1 MQLDI
6 INILVAEDNEHD
18 FRQISRAFR
27 KCDFSVNIMH
37 CTRAEEALEI
47 INAQDVK
54 VDIFLT
60 DYNMPGMT
68 GLELAE
74 LLHYQNV
81 TFPIIILTGAGDEN
95 IAVAALK
102 LGGVFDYISK
112 DVDSIFINKLPNA
125 VINAIQ
131 NYSSQ
136 IELKEYQDK
145 NQRLS
150 QALEQSQSAITIVD
164 LHENIIYVN
173 SRCEQLSGYASMEV
187 ISKNIVDTFAVVT
200 KEFDVKL
207 MWNEV
212 LQGKNQQC
220 ELKKYG
226 KAGDS
231 YWVTLSITAIKDDH
245 AEISFVLVVEDCIDE
260 QRKIQQLEDD
270 IQYRIE
276 TEGQLKESKDKER
289 MASEKLATKVEELGF
304 QKSALDEH
312 AIVSIADVQGNIIY
326 VNHKFSEIS
335 QYSREE
341 LIGKNHRILKS
352 DHHPYSFYKDLWRT
366 ISQGNVWHGEIQNI
380 AKDGARYW
388 VASTIVPMLNEYR
401 KPKQYISINTDIT
414 ESKEQQTILETM
426 AHYDI
431 LTHLP
436 NRILLSDRFNL
447 AIAHSKRSETSM
459 AICFLDLDNFK
470 PINDTYGHEV
480 GDALLIE
487 VAERIKKTIRS
498 EDTVSRHG
506 GDEFIMLLGNVAN
519 FTGCEILLDRI
530 IKALAKPYMIGE
542 KKISISASLGYTLYP
557 FDDADF
563 DTLVRHA
570 DHAMYQAKLA
580 GRNMFNRFNAVE
592 DEQHSHQLSELH
604 AVEEA
609 MVKQDFCLHYQPK
622 VNMKT
627 GEIFGAEA
635 LIRWQRSKNELVY
648 PLDFLPVISGSTI
661 EVNLGNWVINEAL
674 QQLNNWKSQ
683 GYTLEVS
690 VNISS
695 FHIQSASF
703 IDDLRKALAKYP
715 DIEPQQLQ
723 LEILESSAL
732 GDINKINLIIKAC
745 QEILGVH
752 IALDDFGTGYS
763 SLAHLRNLTVNTIKV
778 DQSFVRDM
786 LDDPDDYAIIDGII
800 GLADSFNREVIA
812 EGVETTELGLMLLNM
827 GCDQAQGYGIAK
839 PMPAEKFLT
848 WLNLYVPNQEWIEF
862 GQQSLTIQE
871 RRIKLFK
878 LVLHQWASRIE
889 KNLTASPE
897 NLQQW
902 PIMDS
907 NKTSCS
913 AWIKREKRTHLFEDS
928 WLNKLE
934 TLNEEMMRSANE
946 LLRHYQAEKT
956 RSVGKGIKNIQSII
970 NEIDKF
976 LQ

>member
-1 MQLDI
+1 MQLDT

-47 INAQDVK
+47 IDAQEVK

-60 DYNMPGMT
+60 DYNLPGMT

-81 TFPIIILTGAGDEN
+81 TFPIIILTGAGDET

-125 VINAIQ
+125 VIHAIK

-145 NQRLS
+145 NKRLS
-150 QALEQSQSAITIVD
+150 LALEQSQSAITIVD

-173 SRCEQLSGYASMEV
+173 SRCEQLSGYASKAVMN
-187 ISKNIVDTFAVVT
+187 KNIVETFASTT
-200 KEFDVKL
+200 KDFDIKL
-207 MWNEV
+207 MWDEV

-276 TEGQLKESKDKER
+276 TEGQLKESKEKER
-289 MASEKLATKVEELGF
+289 MASEKLALKVEELGF
-304 QKSALDEH
+304 QKNALDEH

-341 LIGKNHRILKS
+341 LIGGNHRILKS
-352 DHHPYSFYKDLWRT
+352 DLHPYAFYKAMWRT
-366 ISQGNVWHGEIQNI
+366 ISQGNVWHGEMQNI
-380 AKDGARYW
+380 AKDGSKYW

-414 ESKEQQTILETM
+414 ESKEQQAILETM

-431 LTHLP
+431 LTQLP

-459 AICFLDLDNFK
+459 AICFLDLDDFK

-487 VAERIKKTIRS
+487 VAGRIKKTIRS

-506 GDEFIMLLGNVAN
+506 GDEFIMLLGNVVN
-519 FTGCEILLDRI
+519 FSGCEMLLERI
-530 IKALAKPYMIGE
+530 IKALAKPYTIGE
-542 KKISISASLGYTLYP
+542 QKINISASLGYTLYP

-580 GRNMFNRFNAVE
+580 GRNMFNRFNAAE

-609 MVKQDFCLHYQPK
+609 MAKKAFCLHYQPK

-648 PLDFLPVISGSTI
+648 PLEFLPAISGSTI

-674 QQLNNWKSQ
+674 QQLHNWKSQ
-683 GYTLEVS
+683 GCTLEVS

-827 GCDQAQGYGIAK
+827 GCEQAQGYGIAK

-862 GQQSLTIQE
+862 DRQSLTIQE

-878 LVLHQWASRIE
+878 LALHQWASRIE
-889 KNLTASPE
+889 KNLSASPE

-913 AWIKREKRTHLFEDS
+913 VWIKREKRTHLFKDS

-934 TLNEEMMRSANE
+934 TLNEGMMRSANE
-946 LLRHYQAEKT
+946 LLRHYQSEKDGT
-956 RSVGKGIKNIQSII
+956 VKKGIKNLQSTIKK
-970 NEIDKF
+970 IDKF

>member
-1 MQLDI
+1 MQLDT

-37 CTRAEEALEI
+37 CIRAEDALEI
-47 INAQDVK
+47 IDAQEVK

-60 DYNMPGMT
+60 DYKMPGMT

-74 LLHYQNV
+74 RLYSQNV

-102 LGGVFDYISK
+102 LDGVFDYISK
-112 DVDSIFINKLPNA
+112 DVDSIFINTLPDA
-125 VINAIQ
+125 VIKAIQ

-136 IELKEYQDK
+136 VELKEYQAK

-150 QALEQSQSAITIVD
+150 LALEQSQSAITIVD

-173 SRCEQLSGYASMEV
+173 SRCEQLSGYASKEV
-187 ISKNIVDTFAVVT
+187 ISKSIVETFAAAT
-200 KEFDVKL
+200 KEFDVKF
-207 MWNEV
+207 MWDEV
-212 LQGKNQQC
+212 LQGKHQQC

-226 KAGDS
+226 KKGGS
-231 YWVTLSITAIKDDH
+231 YWVTLSITAIKDEQ

-270 IQYRIE
+270 IQYRIK
-276 TEGQLKESKDKER
+276 TEGQLRDSKEKER
-289 MASEKLATKVEELGF
+289 MASEKLALKVEELGF

-312 AIVSIADVQGNIIY
+312 AIVSIADVQGDIIY

-335 QYSREE
+335 QYSHKE
-341 LIGKNHRILKS
+341 LIGKNHRVLKS
-352 DHHPYSFYKDLWRT
+352 DHHPYAFFKDMWRT
-366 ISQGNVWHGEIQNI
+366 IEQGNVWHGEIQNK
-380 AKDGARYW
+380 AKDGSLYW

-431 LTHLP
+431 LTQLP
-436 NRILLSDRFNL
+436 NRILLSDRFNQ
-447 AIAHSKRSETSM
+447 AIAHSIRSETSM

-480 GDALLIE
+480 GDVLLIE
-487 VAERIKKTIRS
+487 VAERIKKTIRN

-519 FTGCEILLDRI
+519 ISGCEILLDRI
-530 IKALAKPYMIGE
+530 IKVLAKPYMMGE
-542 KKISISASLGYTLYP
+542 QKISISASLGYTMYP
-557 FDDADF
+557 LDDADF

-580 GRNMFNRFNAVE
+580 GRNMFNRFNAAE
-592 DEQHSHQLSELH
+592 DEQNSQQLAELH
-604 AVEEA
+604 AVEAA
-609 MVKQDFCLHYQPK
+609 MAKKAFCLHYQPK

-627 GEIFGAEA
+627 GEIFGVEA
-635 LIRWQRSKNELVY
+635 LIRWQRSKNKLVY

-661 EVNLGNWVINEAL
+661 EVELGNWVIAEAL
-674 QQLNNWKSQ
+674 QQLDNWRSQ
-683 GYTLEVS
+683 GCTLEVS

-695 FHIQSASF
+695 FHIQSATF
-703 IDDLRKALAKYP
+703 IEDLGKTLAKYP
-715 DIEPQQLQ
+715 DIKPEQLQ

-745 QEILGVH
+745 QEILGIH

-800 GLADSFNREVIA
+800 GLADAFNREVIA

-827 GCDQAQGYGIAK
+827 GCEQAQGYGIAK
-839 PMPAEKFLT
+839 PMPAEKFLI
-848 WLNLYVPNQEWIEF
+848 WLNQYEPNQEWIKF
-862 GQQSLTIQE
+862 GQQALTIQE
-871 RRIKLFK
+871 SRKKLFR
-878 LVLHQWASRIE
+878 LVLNQWATRIE
-889 KNLTASPE
+889 NNLNTLPE

-902 PIMDS
+902 PTMDS
-907 NKTSCS
+907 NKTSCGV
-913 AWIKREKRTHLFEDS
+913 WIKREKRTHLFEKS
-928 WLNKLE
+928 WLATLE
-934 TLNEEMMRSANE
+934 ALNEEMMCSAKE
-946 LLRHYQAEKT
+946 LLRHYQAEKVDT
-956 RSVGKGIKNIQSII
+956 VKKGINKLQSII
-970 NEIDKF
+970 KKIGQF
-976 LQ
+976 LE

>member
-1 MQLDI
+1 MQLET

-47 INAQDVK
+47 INIQEVK
-54 VDIFLT
+54 IDIFLI
-60 DYNMPGMT
+60 DYKMPGMT

-74 LLHYQNV
+74 QLYRENV
-81 TFPIIILTGAGDEN
+81 TFPMIILTGAGDEY

-102 LGGVFDYISK
+102 LGGVFDYIAK
-112 DVDSIFINKLPNA
+112 DIDSIFVNTLPDA
-125 VINAIQ
+125 VIKAIQ

-136 IELKEYQDK
+136 VELKEYQAK
-145 NQRLS
+145 NKRLS
-150 QALEQSQSAITIVD
+150 LALEQSQSAITIVD

-173 SRCEQLSGYASMEV
+173 SRCEQLSGYASEEV
-187 ISKNIVDTFAVVT
+187 MSKNIVETFARAT
-200 KEFDVKL
+200 KDFDIKV
-207 MWNEV
+207 MWDKV
-212 LQGKNQQC
+212 LQGKHQQC
-220 ELKKYG
+220 ELKKDG
-226 KAGDS
+226 KDGDS
-231 YWVTLSITAIKDDH
+231 YWVTLSMTAIKDEH

-276 TEGQLKESKDKER
+276 TEDQLRESKEKEK
-289 MASEKLATKVEELGF
+289 MASEKLALKVEELGF

-335 QYSREE
+335 QYSRDE
-341 LIGKNHRILKS
+341 LIGENHRVLKS
-352 DHHPYSFYKDLWRT
+352 DLHPYDFFKNMWRT
-366 ISQGNVWHGEIQNI
+366 ISQGNVWHGEIQNK
-380 AKDGARYW
+380 AKDGSKYW

-414 ESKEQQTILETM
+414 DSKEQQTILETM

-431 LTHLP
+431 LTQLP
-436 NRILLSDRFNL
+436 NRILLSDRFNQ
-447 AIAHSKRSETSM
+447 AIAHSIRSETSM
-459 AICFLDLDNFK
+459 AICFLDLDHFK

-487 VAERIKKTIRS
+487 VAERIKKTIRN

-506 GDEFIMLLGNVAN
+506 GDEFIMLLGNVIN
-519 FTGCEILLDRI
+519 ISGCEILLDRI

-542 KKISISASLGYTLYP
+542 QKISISASLGYTLYP
-557 FDDADF
+557 VDDADF

-580 GRNMFNRFNAVE
+580 GRNMFNRFNAAE
-592 DEQHSHQLSELH
+592 DEQNSQQLSEFH
-604 AVEEA
+604 AIEEA
-609 MVKQDFCLHYQPK
+609 MEENAFCLYYQPK

-627 GEIFGAEA
+627 GKLFGVEA
-635 LIRWQRSKNELVY
+635 LIRWQHSEKGLIY
-648 PLDFLPVISGSTI
+648 PLEFLPTISGSTI
-661 EVNLGNWVINEAL
+661 EVDLGNWVINEAL
-674 QQLNNWKSQ
+674 QQLDSWRSQ
-683 GYTLEVS
+683 GCTLEVS

-695 FHIQSASF
+695 FHILSASF
-703 IDDLRKALAKYP
+703 IEDLGKTLAKYP
-715 DIEPQQLQ
+715 DIKPKQLQ

-745 QEILGVH
+745 QEILGIH

-763 SLAHLRNLTVNTIKV
+763 SLAHLRNLTVNTIKI

-827 GCDQAQGYGIAK
+827 GCDQAQGYCIAK
-839 PMPAEKFLT
+839 PMPAEEFLI
-848 WLNLYVPNQEWIEF
+848 WLNQYVPNQDWIEF
-862 GQQSLTIQE
+862 GRQSLTIQE
-871 RRIKLFK
+871 RRKKLFRI
-878 LVLHQWASRIE
+878 VLHQWASRIE
-889 KNLTASPE
+889 KNLNTLPE

-907 NKTSCS
+907 NKTSCGV
-913 AWIKREKRTHLFEDS
+913 WIKREKRTHLFAES
-928 WLNKLE
+928 WLDTLE
-934 TLNEEMMRSANE
+934 TLNEDMMRSANE
-946 LLRHYQAEKT
+946 LLRHYQTDK
-956 RSVGKGIKNIQSII
+956 VDIVKKGIKKFQSIFKK
-970 NEIDKF
+970 IDEF
-976 LQ
+976 LK

>member
-1 MQLDI
+1 MQLET

-47 INAQDVK
+47 IATQEVK

-60 DYNMPGMT
+60 DYKMPGMT

-74 LLHYQNV
+74 QLHSQDA

-102 LGGVFDYISK
+102 LSGVFDYISK
-112 DVDSIFINKLPNA
+112 DVDSIFVNTLPDA
-125 VINAIQ
+125 VIKAIQ
-131 NYSSQ
+131 NYSSLV
-136 IELKEYQDK
+136 ELKEYQAK
-145 NQRLS
+145 NKRLS
-150 QALEQSQSAITIVD
+150 LALEQSQSAITIVD

-173 SRCEQLSGYASMEV
+173 SRCEQLSGYASEEV
-187 ISKNIVDTFAVVT
+187 MSKNIVETFARAT
-200 KEFDVKL
+200 KDFNIKL
-207 MWNEV
+207 MWDEV
-212 LQGKNQQC
+212 LQGKHQQC
-220 ELKKYG
+220 ELKKDG
-226 KAGDS
+226 KAGNS
-231 YWVTLSITAIKDDH
+231 YWVTLSITAIKDDY

-276 TEGQLKESKDKER
+276 TEDQLRESKEKER
-289 MASEKLATKVEELGF
+289 KASEKLALKVEELGF

-341 LIGKNHRILKS
+341 LIGKNHRVLKS
-352 DHHPYSFYKDLWRT
+352 DLHPYVFFKNMWRT
-366 ISQGNVWHGEIQNI
+366 ISQGNVWHGEVQNK
-380 AKDGARYW
+380 AKDGSRYW
-388 VASTIVPMLNEYR
+388 LASTIVPMLNEYR

-414 ESKEQQTILETM
+414 DSKEQQTILETM

-431 LTHLP
+431 LTQLP
-436 NRILLSDRFNL
+436 NRILLSDRFNQ
-447 AIAHSKRSETSM
+447 AIAHSIRSDTSM

-487 VAERIKKTIRS
+487 VAERIKKTIRN

-506 GDEFIMLLGNVAN
+506 GDEFIMLLGNVVN
-519 FTGCEILLDRI
+519 ISGCEILLDRI
-530 IKALAKPYMIGE
+530 IEALARPYMVGDQ
-542 KKISISASLGYTLYP
+542 KISISASLGYTLYP
-557 FDDADF
+557 LDDADF

-580 GRNMFNRFNAVE
+580 GRNMFIRFNAAE
-592 DEQHSHQLSELH
+592 DEQNSQQLSELH

-609 MVKQDFCLHYQPK
+609 MEKKAFCLHYQPK

-627 GEIFGAEA
+627 GELFGIEA
-635 LIRWQRSKNELVY
+635 LIRWQRSKKELIY
-648 PLDFLPVISGSTI
+648 PLDFLPIISGSTI
-661 EVNLGNWVINEAL
+661 EVDLGNWVINEAL
-674 QQLNNWKSQ
+674 QQLDNWKSQ
-683 GYTLEVS
+683 GCTLEVS

-695 FHIQSASF
+695 FHILSATF
-703 IDDLRKALAKYP
+703 IEDLGKTLAKYP

-745 QEILGVH
+745 QEILGIH

-827 GCDQAQGYGIAK
+827 GCDQAQGYCIAK
-839 PMPAEKFLT
+839 PMPADEFLI
-848 WLNLYVPNQEWIEF
+848 WLKLYVPNQEWVEF
-862 GQQSLTIQE
+862 GRQSLTIQE
-871 RRIKLFK
+871 SRKKLFR
-878 LVLHQWASRIE
+878 LVLHQWSSRIE
-889 KNLTASPE
+889 KNLSTSPE

-907 NKTSCS
+907 NKTSCA
-913 AWIKREKRTHLFEDS
+913 AWIKREKRTHLFEET

-934 TLNEEMMRSANE
+934 KLNEEMMRCANE
-946 LLRHYQAEKT
+946 LLRHYQAGKVEVVK
-956 RSVGKGIKNIQSII
+956 KGIKNLQSII
-970 NEIDKF
+970 KKIDKF
-976 LQ
+976 LR